1 MVKIVVY
8 GLEIEVYQYD
18 IHIKDSHIVDIP
30 FVMRD
35 ILEVLKKELK
45 RSGVTM
51 ETPLDHRSMRS
62 MINEWIAHN
71 NAYKLNYKPERTG
84 SVDLNYPQKWYVK
97 IIYWLASRIVL

>member
-45 RSGVTM
+45 RSGITT

-71 NAYKLNYKPERTG
+71 NLYTLNYKKEQTG
-84 SVDLNYPQKWYVK
+84 SVDLNHPQPWYMP
-97 IIYWLASRIVL
+97 ILYWLFSRIVL